1 MDPAR
6 AFLRHTL
13 AALAYRAAK
22 PLRDAPPGFA
32 DFADGKGGRTPR
44 QLVAHMGDLFDWA
57 LSMAV
62 GKEVWADA
70 APLEW
75 SAEVARF
82 FDRLRA
88 FDAFL
93 AGDAAPACALERL
106 FQGPVADALT
116 HTGQLA
122 LLRRQAGA
130 AIKGENYFRAD
141 VVAGRLGLVQTPP
154 VREF

>member
-57 LSMAV
+57 L
-62 GKEVWADA
+62 
-70 APLEW
+70 
-75 SAEVARF
+75 
-82 FDRLRA
+82 
-88 FDAFL
+88 
-93 AGDAAPACALERL
+93 
-106 FQGPVADALT
+106 
-116 HTGQLA
+116 
-122 LLRRQAGA
+122 LRRQAGA

-141 VVAGRLGLVQTPP
+141 VVAGRIGLVQTPP